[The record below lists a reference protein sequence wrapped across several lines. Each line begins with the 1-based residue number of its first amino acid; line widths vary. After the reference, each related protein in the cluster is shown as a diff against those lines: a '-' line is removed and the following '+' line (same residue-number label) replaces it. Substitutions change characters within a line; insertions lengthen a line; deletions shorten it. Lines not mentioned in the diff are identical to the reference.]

1 MPWGIKEIPVESE
14 KNNKFV
20 LKKLD
25 KPVRK
30 KPRPPKLTAVDQKI
44 LLRRRE
50 PSK

>member
-1 MPWGIKEIPVESE
+1 VESE

-25 KPVRK
+25 RPVRK
-30 KPRPPKLTAVDQKI
+30 NPKPPKLTAIDQKI
-44 LLRRRE
+44 LLRLRD